1 MTFPAPGA
9 DGDIFVRALLCRL
22 TEITVAAN
30 LIGAFSTAGGWS
42 VIVNLRYRIFELLG
56 FRKGRSWLS
65 GRRNERICC
74 RCGRVECADIGS
86 IFSQDTGEADIET
99 NRVECADIGSI
110 FPPDTGRR
118 GY

>member
-56 FRKGRSWLS
+56 FRREGLGSRAEEMRGFAAVVVGLS
-65 GRRNERICC
+65 
-74 RCGRVECADIGS
+74 VP
-86 IFSQDTGEADIET
+86 T
-99 NRVECADIGSI
+99 
-110 FPPDTGRR
+110 
-118 GY
+118 